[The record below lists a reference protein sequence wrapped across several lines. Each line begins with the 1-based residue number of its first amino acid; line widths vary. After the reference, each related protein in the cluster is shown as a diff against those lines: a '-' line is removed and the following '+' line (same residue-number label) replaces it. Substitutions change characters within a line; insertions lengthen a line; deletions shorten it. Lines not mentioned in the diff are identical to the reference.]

1 MRFAHLQVARRLARR
16 GQDAACSNGGFVAPT
31 LGQTVDSLQPLNI
44 TWDTTCLDNVQSIDI
59 VLSAPGNANPLMQGW
74 KGLPFASGFH
84 VVELL
89 PRKWNDSASQQLQL
103 NLYQSGSPSFMS
115 PLPAGPVFTATY
127 SPPSSGSV
135 PAAADLTLENGNTS
149 AAASS
154 SSSGKIAAAVLLPLL
169 FVIAA
174 IVAYIRIKR
183 RRGRDK
189 RKRWSEMVDK
199 RMSTISTDWKS
210 MSAAGAQ
217 AAIRNSMAVSSRNSA
232 FSFGAIRPPS
242 MVADPTSTNMAQ
254 IRRPGTGLRNA
265 ALAEAIA
272 SGERVS
278 RVSFADTARV
288 SRVSFAGDP
297 RPSADSRR
305 TVGSTRASRAFH
317 TAYTPPVPVLPP
329 VYSPKEKVQENNP
342 EDVDVRLSPRQT
354 AGPLTL
360 SPEDIRNRIQNGKDD
375 DDVLPALASKPFPFS

>member
-1 MRFAHLQVARRLARR
+1 MRFGHLQVAHRLARR
-16 GQDAACSNGGFVAPT
+16 AQDAACSNGGFVSPT
-31 LGQTVDSLQPLNI
+31 LGQTVDSLKPLNI
-44 TWDTTCLDNVQSIDI
+44 SWDTTCLNNVQSIDI

-74 KGLPFASGFH
+74 ENLPFAPGFH

-103 NLYQSGSPSFMS
+103 NLYKSGTPSFMS
-115 PLPAGPVFTATY
+115 PLSAGPVFTATY
-127 SPPSSGSV
+127 SAPSGPL
-135 PAAADLTLENGNTS
+135 PAAADMSLENGNAS

-154 SSSGKIAAAVLLPLL
+154 SSAGKTAAAVLIPLL
-169 FVIAA
+169 FVIGA

-242 MVADPTSTNMAQ
+242 MVADPASPDMAQ

-265 ALAEAIA
+265 ALAEAVA

-278 RVSFADTARV
+278 RVSFADTVRV

-297 RPSADSRR
+297 RPSTDSRR
-305 TVGSTRASRAFH
+305 TLGPTRASRAFH
-317 TAYTPPVPVLPP
+317 TAYTPPVPVLPAA
-329 VYSPKEKVQENNP
+329 YSPKEKVQENNP

-360 SPEDIRNRIQNGKDD
+360 SPEDIRSRIQNGKDD
-375 DDVLPALASKPFPFS
+375 DDVLPALASKPFSFS